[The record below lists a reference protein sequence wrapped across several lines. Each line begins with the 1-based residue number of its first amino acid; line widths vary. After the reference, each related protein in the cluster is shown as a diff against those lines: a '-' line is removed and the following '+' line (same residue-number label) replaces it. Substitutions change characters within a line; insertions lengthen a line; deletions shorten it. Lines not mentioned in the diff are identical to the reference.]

1 MSARITM
8 NLTSDGV
15 LELWLNEEGTRS
27 PCPRTSSARY
37 AQRAFST
44 WLMGRRGSRLLQL
57 STRAYR
63 PTDTVL
69 EAGKVMLRT
78 DEWDRTYFPH
88 VMGESA

>member
-15 LELWLNEEGTRS
+15 LELWLNEEGRDLLV
-27 PCPRTSSARY
+27 RELQALDMRNEHF
-37 AQRAFST
+37 Q
-44 WLMGRRGSRLLQL
+44 LGSWEGAGADLQL

-88 VMGESA
+88 VMGELA